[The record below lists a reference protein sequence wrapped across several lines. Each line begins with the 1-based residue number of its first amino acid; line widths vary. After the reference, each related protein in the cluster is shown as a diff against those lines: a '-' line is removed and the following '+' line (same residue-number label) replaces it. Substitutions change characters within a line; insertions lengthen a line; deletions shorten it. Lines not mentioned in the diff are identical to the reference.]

1 MEGSR
6 VHDEPACKA
15 AVFDI
20 FPMDVHA
27 VFGREASDRMGKGK
41 ASASTTDDFEGQ
53 GHVNG
58 VHGSNGA
65 GSVPM
70 MTTLEAAKRLGIT
83 PRHFGRLRAAT
94 PVPGAVMV
102 DGAWA
107 FPVASI
113 DAMADRAGDR
123 GEEDGTHEEALAQ
136 LTREVSKAGAAV
148 FATCQTV
155 LAASAEILKTAGG
168 QMSAENKRMGEA
180 MNDTFKL
187 QLELFGLLKDLVV
200 GQGQMEAEALKSAAD
215 QTIRVKRT
223 EVAAG
228 GLRMFAPIV
237 KAGIARALGRPE
249 LARDAQGETIA
260 ELVSSLQKDPER
272 MMRMQSALD
281 DEQRDAVGGIL
292 GWSAAQ
298 EQLEANLRKLRAT
311 MTPEKMA
318 ELSKHL
324 KDRELTALASIF
336 DELAADEAAATA
348 ATATKPLK
356 ETGT

>member
-1 MEGSR
+1 M
-6 VHDEPACKA
+6 
-15 AVFDI
+15 
-20 FPMDVHA
+20 
-27 VFGREASDRMGKGK
+27 
-41 ASASTTDDFEGQ
+41 
-53 GHVNG
+53 
-58 VHGSNGA
+58 A
-65 GSVPM
+65 G
-70 MTTLEAAKRLGIT
+70 
-83 PRHFGRLRAAT
+83 

-107 FPVASI
+107 FPVASV

-348 ATATKPLK
+348 ATAKPLK